1 MSRKDIMEQPWL
13 DALIEQALSEDIGTG
28 DVTTESVVNQ
38 HRKAR
43 AVWISKQ
50 NGIIAGLGIG
60 KKVFQFLDRDIIWK
74 SCTEDGSR
82 ISDGEVIATIEGNAR
97 AILTAERVAL
107 NIVQR
112 MSGIATQTAEMV
124 NLLMGSSTRILD
136 TRKTVPG
143 LRLLDKY
150 AVKTGGG
157 LNHRIGLFDM
167 ALVKE
172 NHIRAAGGITPAV
185 QKIRSHNPVVKIEVE
200 TTTLDEVKE
209 AVDAGADMIML
220 DNMDNTTMRKAVGRI
235 GEQAE
240 TEASGSMTAG
250 RLREVAET
258 GVDYISVG
266 ALTHSVAAFDI
277 SQQIKE
283 IY

>member
-1 MSRKDIMEQPWL
+1 MAKEISEELWL
-13 DALIEQALSEDIGTG
+13 DSLIERALSEDIGSG
-28 DVTTESVVNQ
+28 DVTTESAVDQ
-38 HRKAR
+38 HKKAR

-50 NGIIAGLGIG
+50 NGVVAGLDVAR
-60 KKVFQFLDRDIIWK
+60 KVFQILDEEITWEA
-74 SCTEDGSR
+74 CTKDGNTVA
-82 ISDGEVIATIEGNAR
+82 DGEVLARLDGNAR

-107 NIVQR
+107 NFVQR
-112 MSGIATQTAEMV
+112 MSGIATKTAEMV
-124 NLLMGSSTRILD
+124 DLLKGSSTKILD

-143 LRLLDKY
+143 LRMLDKY

-172 NHIRAAGGITPAV
+172 NHIRTAGGITPAV
-185 QKIRSHNPVVKIEVE
+185 QKIRSHKPGVKIEVE

-209 AVDAGADMIML
+209 ALMAKVDMIML
-220 DNMDNTTMRKAVGRI
+220 DNMNLQTMKKAVEIIGGR
-235 GEQAE
+235 AE
-240 TEASGSMTAG
+240 TEASGNMTSE
-250 RLREVAET
+250 RLREVAAT
-258 GVDYISVG
+258 GVNYISVG